1 MRLRES
7 KLKEVMEEEEE
18 EDTPVLL
25 AMYSSRKIC
34 REPS

>member
-7 KLKEVMEEEEE
+7 KLKEVMEEEE